1 MNRRLIQGLLGF
13 LMMLALIPAYATQT
27 FTITQTSPAAG
38 TAVDMGTTQ
47 AVTFQVANNN
57 TAPDNG
63 QRIYLMRFRTT
74 SPTYF
79 SSATTAPAGW
89 KLNTAIG
96 ATTTSITFQALTW
109 NDAIA
114 VGTPVNF
121 TVAIKLRT
129 NTGDY
134 TETMRDARA
143 TYTNNTTPLSQVG
156 SRITKA
162 SPANLAVKSLAIT
175 SFQTTDLA
183 GVPTSTINAGVG
195 FKLVMTVKNLST
207 TNTASVIQTNP
218 IQPSQAKAGT
228 WNAVPP
234 ATPNWTGTVYNPN
247 PLTLA
252 PGASGTITFTY
263 GTNIADSGTVKFTA
277 NARTTS
283 GTTMTSRS
291 LDSNILSVSPLNA
304 SIAVTPTCIFSGGTA
319 TFTMTVTNN
328 GAAVINL
335 VPSGPTRFGTAAIGA
350 FSAPTYAPTPP
361 LLPPTTCPGSLA
373 GGGAKCDI
381 IWTAAVT
388 GTVDVVNPKPNFWV
402 TGSVSANAGLIA
414 SPVVT
419 SNTVDVDDYIVS
431 VAPVSTSASST
442 NEELTW
448 TVTNRGCANVDS
460 VAITVPGGW
469 TFGGDAYSL
478 VTDTTLTDIETWT
491 VAGTTFTAPL
501 NNAPLADPGR
511 MPLDQ
516 DGQFMLVFPAT
527 PTVTGNSNFTVRV
540 TDENGTFVD
549 KTTTVTVNAPAPG
562 GANAARPSA
571 WREEFR

>member
-13 LMMLALIPAYATQT
+13 LMMSGLIPAYAGQN
-27 FTITQTSPAAG
+27 FTITQTSPAPG
-38 TAVDMGTTQ
+38 TEADMGTTQ
-47 AVTFQVANNN
+47 SVTLQVANTN

-63 QRIYLMRFRTT
+63 QRIYLMRFRTNNT
-74 SPTYF
+74 TYF

-89 KLNTAIG
+89 KLNTVIG
-96 ATTTSITFQALTW
+96 ATTASITFQALTW

-114 VGTPVNF
+114 VGIPVNF
-121 TVAIKLRT
+121 TVALKLRT
-129 NTGDY
+129 NAGDV
-134 TETMRDARA
+134 TERMRDARA
-143 TYTNNTTPLSQVG
+143 TYTNNTNPLTQVG
-156 SRITKA
+156 NRITKT
-162 SPANLAVKSLAIT
+162 SPANLALKSLSVT

-183 GVPTSTINAGVG
+183 GVPTSAINAGVG

-207 TNTASVIQTNP
+207 TNTASVIQSNP
-218 IQPSQAKAGT
+218 NPPTQNKIGT
-228 WNAVPP
+228 WNTVPPP
-234 ATPNWTGTVYNPN
+234 ATPNLTGTVYSPN

-263 GTNIADSGTVKFTA
+263 GTDVADSGTVKFTA

-291 LDSNILSVSPLNA
+291 LDSNTLSVSPLNA
-304 SIAVTPTCIFSGGTA
+304 SIAVTPACIFSGGTA

-335 VPSGPTRFGTAAIGA
+335 VPSGPTRFGTATIGA
-350 FSAPTYAPTPP
+350 FSAPTYTS
-361 LLPPTTCPGSLA
+361 TCPGSLA

-381 IWTAAVT
+381 IWTAPVT
-388 GTVDVVNPKPNFWV
+388 GTVDAVNPKPNFWV
-402 TGSVSANAGLIA
+402 QGSVSANAGLIA

-431 VAPVSTSASST
+431 VAPVSTNASST

-460 VAITVPGGW
+460 VAVTVPAGW
-469 TFGGDAYSL
+469 SFGGDAYSL
-478 VTDTTLTDIETWT
+478 VTDTTPTDIETWT
-491 VAGTTFTAPL
+491 VLGTTFTAFP
-501 NNAPLADPGR
+501 NPAGR

-516 DGQFMLVFPAT
+516 DGQFMLVFTST
-527 PTVTGNSNFTVRV
+527 PTVTGNSSFTVRV

-549 KTTTVTVNAPAPG
+549 KTTPITVNAFGSG
-562 GANAARPSA
+562 GNNATSPST

>member
-1 MNRRLIQGLLGF
+1 MNRRLIQSLLGI
-13 LMMLALIPAYATQT
+13 LMLSGVTTAYATQT
-27 FTITQTSPAAG
+27 FTITQTSPASA
-38 TAVDMGTTQ
+38 AQVDMGTTQ
-47 AVTFQVANNN
+47 AVTLQVANNN
-57 TAPDNG
+57 AFPDNG
-63 QRIYLMRFRTT
+63 QRIYLMRFRTNNT
-74 SPTYF
+74 TYF

-89 KLNTAIG
+89 KLNTVIG
-96 ATTTSITFQALTW
+96 AATSSITFQALTW

-121 TVAIKLRT
+121 TVVLKLRT

-143 TYTNNTTPLSQVG
+143 TYTNNTTPMAQVG
-156 SRITKA
+156 SRITRS
-162 SPANLAVKSLAIT
+162 SPANLAVKSLSIT

-183 GVPTSTINAGVG
+183 GVPTSAINAGVG

-207 TNTASVIQTNP
+207 TTTATSIQPNP
-218 IQPSQAKAGT
+218 ISPAQTLNGT
-228 WNAVPP
+228 WHTVPPP
-234 ATPNWTGTVYNPN
+234 ATPNLTGTVYSPN

-263 GTNIADSGTVKFTA
+263 GTNVADSGTVKFTA

-291 LDSNILSVSPLNA
+291 LDSNVLSVSPLNA
-304 SIAVTPTCIFSGGTA
+304 IITVTPDCFFSGGTA
-319 TFTMTVTNN
+319 TFTMTVINN
-328 GAAVINL
+328 GAPVINL
-335 VPSGPTRFGTAAIGA
+335 VPSGPTRFGTATIGA
-350 FSAPTYAPTPP
+350 FSAPTYTS
-361 LLPPTTCPGSLA
+361 TCPASLA
-373 GGGAKCDI
+373 GGGATCNI
-381 IWTAAVT
+381 IWTAPVT
-388 GTVDVVNPKPNFWV
+388 GTVDAVNPKPNFWV
-402 TGSVSANAGLIA
+402 QGSVSANAGLIA

-419 SNTVDVDDYIVS
+419 SNTVDVDDYVVS

-442 NEELTW
+442 NEELIW
-448 TVTNRGCANVDS
+448 TVTNRGCANVNS
-460 VAITVPGGW
+460 VAITVPAGW
-469 TFGGDAYSL
+469 GFGGDAYSL
-478 VTDTTLTDIETWT
+478 VTDTTPTDIETWT
-491 VAGTTFTAPL
+491 VSGTTFTAPL